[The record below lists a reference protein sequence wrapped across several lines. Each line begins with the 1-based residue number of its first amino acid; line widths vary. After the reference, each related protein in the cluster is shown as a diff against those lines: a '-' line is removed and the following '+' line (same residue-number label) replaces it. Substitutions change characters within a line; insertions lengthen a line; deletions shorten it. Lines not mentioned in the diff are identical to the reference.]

1 MQGGRLL
8 IAAQQAP
15 ALSSVSL
22 GGGCPHSHPLCLCL
36 TATCPFSFLS
46 PTCRSELF
54 KYYHERLPSGFP
66 FPPLPAWKAGDSPE
80 HEEEEEVEG
89 STWQEDPHVEK
100 HHDDVI
106 GEQVIGR
113 LWGGQGW
120 AD

>member
-1 MQGGRLL
+1 M
-8 IAAQQAP
+8 
-15 ALSSVSL
+15 
-22 GGGCPHSHPLCLCL
+22 CL